1 MDDTTQTSTPD
12 EITHEEILA
21 AVTAR
26 RLWEDRQATFYQMR
40 HDGLRRRH
48 KPWPNAADL
57 HYPLVDTLIEKQKPA
72 FVQQIFAT
80 ETVASFTATRAEWQ
94 AYQTAAGQWFDYK
107 LKQRSNF
114 EDEIVVAADRML
126 QGGKAVM
133 KVYWDAEEGQLTFEA
148 PRTTDIIVPPWT
160 GRVQRAD
167 WLVHVQ
173 RYSKHAYRRLANFD
187 TSEETIN
194 SLTGGDKLTPSAEE
208 QHRATREG
216 ITKPGTPDEIVVW
229 EVFYRQNDGKIWV
242 KTYSPSQPKRELRPR
257 FGLPYCCG
265 AFGKTQ
271 QPMPFFELNAE
282 IKDRGYYDARGI
294 AERVAPF
301 EAKLCK
307 DWNSH
312 SDCQTLANQPIFYA
326 PNGLPNTANLRMI
339 PGQIL
344 PFQLESVTMPP
355 PPVDIMQS
363 MMNTRQ
369 IAQELTGVIDYGTPA
384 QQSPRDR
391 KTATE
396 VNLIGNVMGQG
407 NDLRARIFRR
417 ELSYGLQLA
426 WGILLQ
432 YEANALEFFFVDELM
447 ELPADALRG
456 EYRIELSGSGDN
468 NNRQLVL
475 QKAISRNEM
484 LRGLPWVDQVE
495 LTKSVLEA
503 DDPRLAKRL
512 IVNQG
517 TQQAMQVEDQAQEIS
532 ILLLGFPAEVR
543 PTDDDMAHLQSLFG
557 FLQRRVQT
565 GEPIGAETT
574 MLMAQHAMQH
584 AQALQ
589 KKQPQ
594 IWQQAKAKIE
604 APLMQLQQ
612 AAQVAQQQLQQQ
624 QQAQLA
630 AQQQAAMVAQ
640 QQQQAQLAAAQA
652 QPQRP
657 ALRPGK
663 AMR

>member
-1 MDDTTQTSTPD
+1 MTENDQQP
-12 EITHEEILA
+12 EGIAHEEILA

-26 RLWEDRQATFYQMR
+26 KTWEDRQATFYQMR
-40 HDGLRRRH
+40 HDGLRRRN

-57 HYPLVDTLIEKQKPA
+57 HYPLVDTLVEKQKPA
-72 FVQQIFAT
+72 FIQQIFAT
-80 ETVASFTATRAEWQ
+80 ETVASFTALKSEWQ
-94 AYQTAAGQWFDYK
+94 AFQSGCGQWFDYK
-107 LKQRSNF
+107 LKHKSNF

-126 QGGKAVM
+126 QGGKAVV
-133 KVYWDAEEGQLTFEA
+133 KVYWDADEQQLTFEA
-148 PRTTDIIVPPWT
+148 PRVTDIIVPPWT

-173 RYSKHAYRRLANFD
+173 RYSKHAYKRLANFD
-187 TSEETIN
+187 TDARTIAA
-194 SLTGGDKLTPSAEE
+194 LTGGEKTGTTTEE
-208 QHRATREG
+208 QQRATREG
-216 ITKPGTPDEIVVW
+216 ITKPTNSEEIVVW
-229 EVFYRQNDGKIWV
+229 ELFYRRTDGKIWV
-242 KTYSPSQPKRELRPR
+242 KTYSPSAPTKELRPQ
-257 FGLPYCCG
+257 FGLPYNQA
-265 AFGKTQ
+265 AFAKSN

-312 SDCQTLANQPIFYA
+312 SDCQTVANQPIFTA
-326 PNGLPNTANLRMI
+326 PNGLPNTANLRMV

-344 PFQLESVTMPP
+344 PFALQSVPMPP
-355 PPVDIMQS
+355 PPMDIMQS
-363 MMNTRQ
+363 MLNTRQ
-369 IAQELTGVIDYGTPA
+369 IAQELMGVIDYGTPA
-384 QQSPRDR
+384 QASPKDR

-396 VNLIGNVMGQG
+396 TNLIGNMMGQG

-432 YEANALEFFFVDELM
+432 YEAQGLEFFFVDEMM
-447 ELPADALRG
+447 ELPPQALQG
-456 EYRIELSGSGDN
+456 QYRIELSGSGDN

-475 QKAISRNEM
+475 QKAVSRKEM
-484 LRGLPWVDQVE
+484 LQGVPWVDQIE
-495 LTKSVLEA
+495 LTKTVLEA
-503 DDPRLAKRL
+503 DDPRLVKRL

-557 FLQRRVQT
+557 FLQRRMATAQPL
-565 GEPIGAETT
+565 GPETT
-574 MLMAQHAMQH
+574 VLMAQHAMQH

-589 KKQPQ
+589 HKQPKVFA
-594 IWQQAKAKIE
+594 QARAQFE
-604 APLMQLQQ
+604 QPMMMLQQ
-612 AAQVAQQQLQQQ
+612 AAQVAQQQL
-624 QQAQLA
+624 A
-630 AQQQAAMVAQ
+630 AAQ
-640 QQQQAQLAAAQA
+640 QQQQQQQLAAPVGGMAA
-652 QPQRP
+652 
-657 ALRPGK
+657 
-663 AMR
+663 